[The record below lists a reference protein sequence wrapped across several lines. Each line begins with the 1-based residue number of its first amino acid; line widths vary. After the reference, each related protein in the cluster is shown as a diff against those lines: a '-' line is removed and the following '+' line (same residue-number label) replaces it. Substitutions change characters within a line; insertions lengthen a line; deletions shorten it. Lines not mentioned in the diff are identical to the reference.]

1 MVLVA
6 KEIVM
11 DNLILNSKAVLY
23 SLFVCLYT
31 YFLINAYLETNV
43 CSSSF

>member
-11 DNLILNSKAVLY
+11 DNLILNSKVVLY

-31 YFLINAYLETNV
+31 YFLINVYLETNV